1 MEKTIKEKAVIDEG
15 IVYKYRDCEN
25 EFHRR
30 ILLKNEIYFASPK
43 SFNDPFDCRIDY
55 NFSSL
60 TGTEKQDYIN
70 DQIQFSKE
78 ESQMRGYSFDEKE
91 ERKKLEKVFIDNNE
105 LLSRQDKY
113 NEQNFNNL
121 NDNIGVFSCC
131 QNIKHKR
138 SWKNL
143 LLYPCLVTPK
153 KNLEGWQNTLLWS
166 HYANDHKGF
175 CVGLDKLRLNSFLKL
190 KGKSEMQ
197 NGVVYSGGPVNY
209 DKYLDL
215 KPVTP
220 ISKNR
225 EIIKNNFIREISYK
239 SNVWEYENEL
249 RFIKLQTKIDAGGLS
264 DEDRKISLPPNVIV
278 EVTLGVCIDDWH
290 KNAIK
295 RICRS
300 KGIKLYQ
307 VVKKPFEF
315 SIGRV
320 SLDI

>member
-43 SFNDPFDCRIDY
+43 SFNDPFDCQIDY

-91 ERKKLEKVFIDNNE
+91 EREKLEKVFIDTNE

-113 NEQNFNNL
+113 NEHNFNAL
-121 NDNIGVFSCC
+121 NDNLGIFSCC
-131 QNIKHKR
+131 QSKKF
-138 SWKNL
+138 KN
-143 LLYPCLVTPK
+143 
-153 KNLEGWQNTLLWS
+153 GWQNILLWS
-166 HYANDHKGF
+166 HYANNHKGF
-175 CVGLDKLRLNSFLKL
+175 CVGLDKSLF
-190 KGKSEMQ
+190 KGYLDSIKKRKKQ
-197 NGVVYSGGPVNY
+197 KGIVYNNGESVNY
-209 DKYLDL
+209 DKYPDL

-225 EIIKNNFIREISYK
+225 EVIKNNLICEISYK

-295 RICRS
+295 RICKS

-307 VVKKPFEF
+307 AVKKPFEF